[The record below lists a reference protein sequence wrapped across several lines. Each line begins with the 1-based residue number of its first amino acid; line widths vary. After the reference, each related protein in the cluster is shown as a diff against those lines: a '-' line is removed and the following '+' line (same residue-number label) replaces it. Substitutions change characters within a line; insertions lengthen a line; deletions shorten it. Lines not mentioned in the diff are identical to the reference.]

1 MLSASLRAASSSA
14 VGGCR
19 RNRLLILWLIL
30 MWQES
35 YNRRR
40 PRFCAGRGHSGTLG
54 QSERRARR
62 WAELLPSMVVAWA
75 HGAREGGAPLV
86 VLALLLAG
94 VVALETV
101 GRGVVALV
109 RRLG

>member
-1 MLSASLRAASSSA
+1 VAGIVQPTQAAILRGKRPLRNTGPVRTASEA
-14 VGGCR
+14 VGGV
-19 RNRLLILWLIL
+19 
-30 MWQES
+30 
-35 YNRRR
+35 
-40 PRFCAGRGHSGTLG
+40 T
-54 QSERRARR
+54 
-62 WAELLPSMVVAWA
+62 PSMVVAWA